1 MILQSVKAIF
11 KTAMVYRRV
20 VNWKQT
26 MDEETLDDKN
36 THDNMAW
43 HQRFLGYCCQV
54 ISFEGYST
62 SGLVR
67 FKVNS
72 FIRLFVLKK
81 KTNKQTNKNINEA
94 RVGRNLQIPE
104 NLTLYFPD

>member
-11 KTAMVYRRV
+11 KTAMVYRRL

-36 THDNMAW
+36 THDNLAW
-43 HQRFLGYCCQV
+43 HQRFLGYCCHV

-72 FIRLFVLKK
+72 FIRFFVLKEK
-81 KTNKQTNKNINEA
+81 NKQTNK
-94 RVGRNLQIPE
+94 QIK
-104 NLTLYFPD
+104 T